1 MLNGTGKDYLFS
13 DHQYNILL
21 QITDQL
27 ASLIVAQLLFLQS
40 DDPKKP
46 IQMYL
51 NSPGL
56 LDNA

>member
-1 MLNGTGKDYLFS
+1 MFNGTSKVIYLMS
-13 DHQYNILL
+13 TSCMLL
-21 QITDQL
+21 QQVTDQL

-51 NSPGL
+51 NSPG
-56 LDNA
+56 A